1 MRVAPA
7 GYRPFVAERDEDHEP
22 QEPTGGVTVCPWTA
36 PTRLDLPPNPRSVAV
51 ARQFL
56 RERRCPHH
64 RAEVVDAA
72 VLLVSELVTNA
83 VRHASPPIVV
93 EVICETSHSLQ
104 VRVSDATPEPLR
116 PGRPGVHDE
125 SGRGLAITE
134 VLSDEWGVDPTA
146 GDGKTVWFRINN
158 SG

>member
-1 MRVAPA
+1 MRPGTHVE
-7 GYRPFVAERDEDHEP
+7 YRGLFRRRGDVRCSPLISL
-22 QEPTGGVTVCPWTA
+22 Q
-36 PTRLDLPPNPRSVAV
+36 PP
-51 ARQFL
+51 
-56 RERRCPHH
+56 RRCPHH

-83 VRHASPPIVV
+83 VRHASPPIIV

-104 VRVSDATPEPLR
+104 VRVSDATPEPPW

-125 SGRGLAITE
+125 GGRGLAITE

-146 GDGKTVWFRINN
+146 GDGKTVWFRIDN